1 MPLQRSTEDIPSAL
15 DNASNGPSC
24 EICKKCVSDKASRM
38 ETVCRHIFHKICINN
53 HIKTSSTCPSCG
65 IKITKDSSAATS
77 APSHRVASPMV
88 TRSSSK
94 AKNYD
99 ASRSMEV
106 TEAEGNLVS
115 DPPMIAAGTLG
126 EIKQLISSAV
136 AEQQAQMLT
145 TLTSHLSNLVENCLA
160 ARSPRIISASN
171 PHTDNV
177 YSPSTSRPPVMQTLP
192 DVEQRTLE
200 QLLGL
205 PSTLNNQGNV
215 NADQAHAVTSGNIL
229 NRSHSTGA
237 HTVPDLIF
245 RPDKVSQIMFNWRL
259 KFTGGSDCLPVD
271 SFIYR
276 VNALTNQTL
285 NGNFEILCG
294 NASTLFE
301 DKANKWFWRFHRN
314 FPNFRWSEL
323 CRELRLQYGDSRTDV
338 DFREMIRDR
347 KQKANENFDD
357 FYNSVIDIVDRLDQ
371 PLPDR
376 TLVEILRR
384 NLQPEIQHEILNL
397 TITSVSQL
405 REICRRREFFLQD
418 MRRKHGTSAV
428 KSNPFSKRVSEVEVE
443 QDSESELLQ
452 YEGDEVS
459 EVNIICWNC
468 RKPGHRHDD
477 CLAERTIFCYG
488 CGKPQTYK
496 PHCPKC
502 SSHSKNLQKTAP
514 KGAPKTHSAQP
525 IPEN

>member
-1 MPLQRSTEDIPSAL
+1 MTLRRSTEDIPSSLAKESDDPL
-15 DNASNGPSC
+15 CTICNNSITGKGSKM
-24 EICKKCVSDKASRM
+24 ETICKHV
-38 ETVCRHIFHKICINN
+38 FHKSCITN
-53 HIKTSSTCPSCG
+53 HVKSSSNCPVCG
-65 IKITKDSSAATS
+65 MRIAKDSTASSSAS
-77 APSHRVASPMV
+77 AQNNASPMA

-99 ASRSMEV
+99 ASRPMGQIASNPDESPCDLPASTISV
-106 TEAEGNLVS
+106 SGNMVEL
-115 DPPMIAAGTLG
+115 
-126 EIKQLISSAV
+126 KQYISSAV
-136 AEQQAQMLT
+136 AEQQTQMLSV
-145 TLTSHLSNLVENCLA
+145 LTNQLSQLV
-160 ARSPRIISASN
+160 AS
-171 PHTDNV
+171 
-177 YSPSTSRPPVMQTLP
+177 SLESSLSRMIPSQGYNASSTPPTQPPVMRTLP

-205 PSTLNNQGNV
+205 PSTTDNRANISVTQ
-215 NADQAHAVTSGNIL
+215 DHASTSGNAV
-229 NRSHSTGA
+229 NRSQSNG
-237 HTVPDLIF
+237 TVPDLIF

-259 KFTGGSDCLPVD
+259 KFTGGPNCLPVD

-285 NGNFEILCG
+285 NGNFDMLCG
-294 NASTLFE
+294 NASALFE
-301 DKANKWFWRFHRN
+301 DKASKWFWRFHRN

-347 KQKANENFDD
+347 KQKPNESFDD
-357 FYNSVIDIVDRLDQ
+357 FYDSVIDVADKLDQ

-376 TLVEILRR
+376 TLVEILKR

-397 TITSVSQL
+397 TIISVSQL

-418 MRRKHGTSAV
+418 MRRKHGTSSV
-428 KSNPFSKRVSEVEVE
+428 KANPFSRRVSELDIE
-443 QDSESELLQ
+443 QEGISELLQ
-452 YEGDEVS
+452 YEGDEIAG
-459 EVNIICWNC
+459 VNLICWNC
-468 RKPGHRHDD
+468 GKSGHRHDD

-502 SSHSKNLQKTAP
+502 SSQSKNSHRIAP
-514 KGAPKTHSAQP
+514 KGATKPHSVQQT
-525 IPEN
+525 PEN